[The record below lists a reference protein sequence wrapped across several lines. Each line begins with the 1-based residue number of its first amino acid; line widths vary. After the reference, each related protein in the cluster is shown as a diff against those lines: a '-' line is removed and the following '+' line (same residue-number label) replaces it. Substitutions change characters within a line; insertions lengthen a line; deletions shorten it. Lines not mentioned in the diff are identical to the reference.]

1 MTLLRINTALAVAF
15 LAVLAASRA
24 VAAGAAETTPW
35 PNAGWQSATPES
47 QGVSSRFDANAL
59 GARSLRVHGQRRE

>member
-35 PNAGWQSATPES
+35 PTAGRQRVSA
-47 QGVSSRFDANAL
+47 SRP
-59 GARSLRVHGQRRE
+59 R